1 MFRKALRHVGLLVL
15 AALLSAHAY
24 AIGLGEIQ
32 LKSALNEPLNAEIP
46 LLQVK
51 GLGENDILVGIAP
64 KDDFEAAGIDRL
76 FFLASLRFSLDLNN
90 SKGPLVHITTDAPVR
105 EPYLNFLLEVQWP
118 SGRLLR
124 EYTLLMDLPAS
135 GNASMARVI
144 KGTEVPAASPAKVSG
159 KTKSAT
165 IDVKELD
172 SELATVENTPEAAAP
187 APGPASQSPV
197 PEAAP
202 GKKTSTVSRS
212 KPKEVAAANTSR
224 APVAKPKK
232 ERKPGVVKQH
242 EQANQASEAA
252 KPVEES
258 APSAGQDESHAV
270 VPVYETAPVDGNY
283 PVKTGDNLWSI
294 AMKYRKADEGSTVQQ
309 AMLAIQRMNPDAF
322 ANGNINRLRKGKVLR
337 MPTHDDLANI
347 TSREAIDEV
356 RKQNLAWSGSAGGKR
371 AALAAAPEQID
382 ATHQHAAAETPA
394 VENQEGHLKLSVPGA
409 AKGSASGK
417 ARGAK
422 AGAVAALQNELS
434 TAMEEL
440 DRHKHEKANVS
451 GQLSALDEQTKT
463 MQQMLDVHNAE
474 LAALQESMA
483 KKAAQQKAAE
493 AVAPQPPVETTPAQ
507 TPPAQENAAA
517 TTEAPAVEQAPAK
530 TEPTPAT
537 APAKN
542 LPAEGSS
549 NMAWIA
555 GGLITLVLLVVIISK
570 LRSRESE
577 VDLASKIEEAVKTVP
592 VTETPAPAP
601 KAPPVVPVAEAPV
614 PPKAPPVVP
623 VAEAP
628 VPPKAPPVVPVAEV
642 PAPKAVPPVVAPTA
656 PVKAEERISVAESAP
671 LAKVVEPAV
680 PVPPPPPPAPVVEA
694 KPQTA
699 NPVDEADIYI
709 SFGTYD
715 KAASLLKGAISA
727 EPKRTDLRLELLEV
741 YSATENLRAFDE
753 QLALLSGLHDA
764 SAITRANEMRSR
776 MAGAAPVPATK
787 APEPQES
794 DLHFDLGVA
803 EDLSVDLDNNFRL
816 DSDITAKTS
825 VVKPNETDLD
835 LESIDQGTLKG
846 GFSEAPTVQQRA
858 LDISKLKTAESPA
871 VQASQARTEVRD
883 SFDASQANRGVAAK
897 PEPVKPPVARIDLDL
912 DLELA
917 DESAKN
923 DPTVRSP
930 KIDISDTP
938 TVQQRALDISKLKT
952 AESPAVQ
959 ASEGRTEVRDSVDLD
974 KAKLE
979 TSTAVTGSNDIVS
992 LDEDL
997 DFSVDADEVAT
1008 KLDLAKAYIDMG
1020 DKEGAKDILQE
1031 VMEEGQ
1037 AAQKQE
1043 AKKLLDSIG

>member
-1 MFRKALRHVGLLVL
+1 MFRKALRYVGLLGM
-15 AALLSAHAY
+15 AALLSAHVY

-32 LKSALNEPLNAEIP
+32 LKSALNDPLNAEIP
-46 LLQVK
+46 LFQVK

-76 FFLASLRFSLDLNN
+76 FFLSSLKFSLDLNN
-90 SKGPLVHITTDAPVR
+90 PKGPLVHITTDAPVR

-144 KGTEVPAASPAKVSG
+144 KGTEVPAASSAKDSG
-159 KTKSAT
+159 KTTSAT

-172 SELATVENTPEAAAP
+172 SELASAESTPAAVAP
-187 APGPASQSPV
+187 APAASPEPASQPLA

-202 GKKTSTVSRS
+202 SKNSRTISRS
-212 KPKEVAAANTSR
+212 KPKEVAVTNTTR
-224 APVAKPKK
+224 APVAKRKK
-232 ERKPGVVKQH
+232 AGTVKQH
-242 EQANQASEAA
+242 EQANQASEGST
-252 KPVEES
+252 KSVEES
-258 APSAGQDESHAV
+258 ASPAGQNEGHTV
-270 VPVYETAPVDGNY
+270 VPVYEPAPADGNY
-283 PVKTGDNLWSI
+283 SVKAGDNLWSI

-309 AMLAIQRMNPDAF
+309 AMLAMQRMNPDAF
-322 ANGNINRLRKGKVLR
+322 ANGNINRLKKGKVLR

-356 RKQNLAWSGSAGGKR
+356 RKQNVAWSGSVSGKR
-371 AALAAAPEQID
+371 AALTAAPEQID
-382 ATHQHAAAETPA
+382 ATHQNAAEAPV
-394 VENQEGHLKLSVPGA
+394 VESQEGRLKLSVPGS
-409 AKGSASGK
+409 AKGSVSGK
-417 ARGAK
+417 ASGAK

-434 TAMEEL
+434 TTMEEL

-474 LAALQESMA
+474 LTALQESMA
-483 KKAAQQKAAE
+483 SKAAQKKAAE
-493 AVAPQPPVETTPAQ
+493 AAAAPQPPVETAPAQ
-507 TPPAQENAAA
+507 TPPAQENAA
-517 TTEAPAVEQAPAK
+517 TTAAPAVEQAPAK
-530 TEPTPAT
+530 TEPMPAATPA
-537 APAKN
+537 APVKSA
-542 LPAEGSS
+542 PVEGSS

-555 GGLITLVLLVVIISK
+555 GGLLTLVLLVVIITK

-577 VDLASKIEEAVKTVP
+577 VDLASQIEEAVKTVP
-592 VTETPAPAP
+592 VAEAPVPAPKAPPVVAEVPAP
-601 KAPPVVPVAEAPV
+601 KAPPVVPVAETPAPA
-614 PPKAPPVVP
+614 PKAPI
-623 VAEAP
+623 VA
-628 VPPKAPPVVPVAEV
+628 VEV
-642 PAPKAVPPVVAPTA
+642 PAPKVAPPVVAPA
-656 PVKAEERISVAESAP
+656 SVKVEERSSVAESAP
-671 LAKVVEPAV
+671 LAKVAEPTALSV
-680 PVPPPPPPAPVVEA
+680 SQPPPAPVVEA

-699 NPVDEADIYI
+699 NPVDEADIYL
-709 SFGTYD
+709 SFGSYD
-715 KAASLLKGAISA
+715 KAENLLKGAISA
-727 EPKRTDLRLELLEV
+727 ELGRADLRLKLLEV

-753 QLALLSGLHDA
+753 QLTLLSVLHDA
-764 SAITRANEMRSR
+764 SVITRANEMRSR
-776 MAGAAPVPATK
+776 MAKAAAPIPATK

-794 DLHFDLGVA
+794 DLHFDLDVA
-803 EDLSVDLDNNFRL
+803 EDLSVDLDTNFRL
-816 DSDITAKTS
+816 DSDITAKNS
-825 VVKPNETDLD
+825 VVKPNKIDLD
-835 LESIDQGTLKG
+835 LESIDQGAPKG

-871 VQASQARTEVRD
+871 IQVGGARTEIRD
-883 SFDASQANRGVAAK
+883 SFDASQINQVAAVK
-897 PEPVKPPVARIDLDL
+897 PEPVKPPVAKLDLDL

-917 DESAKN
+917 DEATKN

-930 KIDISDTP
+930 KVDISDTP
-938 TVQQRALDISKLKT
+938 TLQQRALDISKLKT

-959 ASEGRTEVRDSVDLD
+959 SSEGRTEVRDSLALD

-979 TSTAVTGSNDIVS
+979 TSTAVTGSNDVVS
-992 LDEDL
+992 LEEDL